1 VRREAAGDAITAR
14 MTTTLTWSPMLEQ
27 YFGMKH
33 RYPEAILLSRVG
45 DFYEAYGEDAETIA
59 RALSI
64 ALTSKEA
71 GGGRRVAMAGVPHHA
86 LDGYLAKLVAQRR
99 VVALA
104 EQLEAPIPNKLV
116 RRDVV
121 RVVTPGTLLEEHILE
136 RSAHNYLAAITAYD
150 DVIALAHAD
159 ISTGHVSATAFDG
172 EAALED
178 VLGEIARLDP
188 AELVADVPGDVRAAL
203 EASLENAQ
211 TRIAAPV
218 LAAVAERVREPIDG
232 FSFDASLAM
241 HRALD
246 TLGAFVRRVSVQTN
260 GGAALREPQFYRQA
274 TFLALDPNTRK
285 HLELTK
291 ALGANVR
298 ATLLATI
305 DRTRTA
311 MGSRLLGR
319 WVLAPLVDAGAI
331 GARADA
337 VEALLRDATRRLALQ
352 DVLHGCFD
360 LERIAQKVRFRRV
373 LPRDLGSLRRT
384 LALLDPI
391 GDALREPSLPAAMQA
406 IAARVGD
413 FAEIRRDLAATL
425 VDEPPATLADGGVI
439 RPEASS
445 ELAECVALRRDARS
459 RIAALEERE
468 RARTGIKSLKV
479 KYASAFGYAIEVPK
493 AQLANVPG
501 EYTRKQTLANG
512 ERYVTPELRE
522 LDVAI
527 ASAESRQLRLEQA
540 LYEQLVERIAERV
553 DDLLATADGLAELD
567 AYCSLAHVAGER
579 GYVRPSFGTDST
591 IEIVDGRHPVME
603 ALLGSSFVPND
614 LRLGVDAAR
623 FILLT
628 GPNMGGKSTYLRQT
642 ALLIILAQIGSFVP
656 ARAAHMGIV
665 DRIFTRIGAGDDLAS
680 GQSTFYVEMAE
691 AANILRRATDRSVL
705 LIDEIGR
712 GTGTVDGLAIAQA
725 ICEYLLER
733 ESRAPMALFAT
744 HFHELV
750 ALADRWPLVANYH
763 ITAVETTKGGAPVFS
778 HRVLPGSSSRSFGIE
793 VARMAGLPP
802 AVVARAREIAGALE
816 DRDSLEVTVPLRG
829 KLSKPGVIEQPLLFE
844 M

>member
-1 VRREAAGDAITAR
+1 
-14 MTTTLTWSPMLEQ
+14 MTTTTTWSPMLEQ
-27 YFGMKH
+27 YFGMKS

-45 DFYEAYGEDAETIA
+45 DFYEAYGDDAETIA
-59 RALSI
+59 RALAI

-71 GGGRRVAMAGVPHHA
+71 GGGRRIAMAGVPHHA
-86 LDGYLAKLVAQRR
+86 LDGYLSKLVAQRR

-121 RVVTPGTLLEEHILE
+121 RVVTPGTLLEEHILD
-136 RSAHNYLAAITAYD
+136 RSQHNYLAALTAAE
-150 DVIALAHAD
+150 DVVALAHAD
-159 ISTGHVSATAFDG
+159 ISTGHVAATAFEG
-172 EAALED
+172 ETALED
-178 VLGEIARLDP
+178 ALAEVARLDP
-188 AELVADVPGDVRAAL
+188 AELVADVAPNVRAAL
-203 EASLENAQ
+203 DAALDVSR
-211 TRIAAPV
+211 TRVAAPV
-218 LAAVAERVREPIDG
+218 LTAVDVRTREHVDG
-232 FSFDASLAM
+232 FSLDASLAM

-246 TLGAFVRRVSVQTN
+246 ALGAFVRRVAVQHV
-260 GGAALREPQFYRQA
+260 GSSALREPAFYRQA

-291 ALGANVR
+291 ALGANPK
-298 ATLLATI
+298 ATLLATV

-311 MGSRLLGR
+311 MGSRMLGR
-319 WVLAPLVDAGAI
+319 WLLAPLVSAPAI
-331 GARADA
+331 AARADS
-337 VEALLRDATRRLALQ
+337 VEAMVGDAARRLALQ

-360 LERIAQKVRFRRV
+360 LERIAQKIRFRRA
-373 LPRDLGSLRRT
+373 LPRDLASLRRT

-391 GDALREPSLPAAMQA
+391 GDALREPSLPVGLHAL
-406 IAARVGD
+406 AARIGD
-413 FAEIRRDLAATL
+413 FDLMRDDLAASL

-439 RPEASS
+439 RPERDP
-445 ELAECVALRRDARS
+445 ELAECVALRGDARS

-468 RARTGIKSLKV
+468 RERSGIKSLKV

-493 AQLANVPG
+493 AQTGNVPAD
-501 EYTRKQTLANG
+501 YTRKQTLANG

-527 ASAESRQLRLEQA
+527 ASAESRQLRHEQV
-540 LYEQLVERIAERV
+540 LYEQLVERLAERV
-553 DDLLATADGLAELD
+553 DDLLATADALAELD
-567 AYCSLAHVAGER
+567 AYCSLAQVAGER
-579 GYVRPSFGTDST
+579 GYVRPSFVEESVVDF
-591 IEIVDGRHPVME
+591 VDGRHPVME
-603 ALLGSSFVPND
+603 ALLGSTFVPND
-614 LRLGVDAAR
+614 LHLDAEHAR
-623 FILLT
+623 FVLLT

-642 ALLIILAQIGSFVP
+642 GLLVVLAQIGSFVP
-656 ARAAHMGIV
+656 ARAARLGIV

-691 AANILRRATDRSVL
+691 AATILRRATDRSLL

-733 ESRAPMALFAT
+733 EARAPSALFAT
-744 HFHELV
+744 HFHELC
-750 ALADRWPLVANYH
+750 ALADRWPLVANFH
-763 ITAVETTKGGAPVFS
+763 ITAVESTKGGAPVFS

-802 AVVARAREIAGALE
+802 AVVARAREIAAVLE
-816 DRDSLEVTVPLRG
+816 GRPTLEVAAPLRG
-829 KLSKPGVIEQPLLFE
+829 KLAKPAVTEQPLLFDID
-844 M
+844 

>member
-1 VRREAAGDAITAR
+1 

-27 YFGMKH
+27 YFGMKA

-45 DFYEAYGEDAETIA
+45 DFYEAYGEDAETIS

-104 EQLEAPIPNKLV
+104 EQLEAPVPNKLV
-116 RRDVV
+116 RRDVM

-136 RSAHNYLAAITAYD
+136 RGTHNYLAAITAHD
-150 DVIALAHAD
+150 DLIALAHAD
-159 ISTGHVSATAFDG
+159 ISTGHVAATSFDG
-172 EAALED
+172 ESALED
-178 VLGEIARLDP
+178 ALAEIARLDP
-188 AELVADVPGDVRAAL
+188 AELVADVSSDVRAAL
-203 EASLENAQ
+203 DAALENAT
-211 TRIAAPV
+211 TRVAAPV
-218 LAAVAERVREPIDG
+218 LAAVGTRARDAIDG
-232 FSFDASLAM
+232 FSFDASLGM

-246 TLGAFVRRVSVQTN
+246 ALGAFVRRVSVQQSS
-260 GGAALREPQFYRQA
+260 GAALSEPQFYKQA

-285 HLELTK
+285 NLELTK

-305 DRTRTA
+305 DRTKTA
-311 MGSRLLGR
+311 MGSRSLGR
-319 WVLAPLVDAGAI
+319 WLLAPLVSIEAI

-337 VEALLRDATRRLALQ
+337 VETLVRDAARRLALQ

-360 LERIAQKVRFRRV
+360 LERIAQKIRFRRV
-373 LPRDLGSLRRT
+373 LPRDLASLRRT

-391 GDALREPSLPAAMQA
+391 ADALNEPALPAALRS
-406 IAARVGD
+406 IAARIGSYEHLRGD
-413 FAEIRRDLAATL
+413 LHTML
-425 VDEPPATLADGGVI
+425 VEEPPATLADGNVI
-439 RPEASS
+439 RAECEP
-445 ELAECVALRRDARS
+445 ELAECVALRGDARS

-468 RARTGIKSLKV
+468 RDRTGIKTLKV
-479 KYASAFGYAIEVPK
+479 KYAAAFGYAIEVPK
-493 AQLANVPG
+493 AQIGNVPP

-512 ERYVTPELRE
+512 ERYVTAELRE

-527 ASAESRQLRLEQA
+527 ASAAARQLRLEQM
-540 LYEQLVERIAERV
+540 LYDELVMRIASRV
-553 DDLLATADGLAELD
+553 DDLLATADALAELD
-567 AYCSLAHVAGER
+567 AYCSLAQVAGER
-579 GYVRPSFGTDST
+579 GYVRPSFVAESVL
-591 IEIVDGRHPVME
+591 EFEDGRHPVME

-614 LRLGVDAAR
+614 LRLGTQSAR
-623 FILLT
+623 FLLLT

-642 ALLIILAQIGSFVP
+642 ALLVVLAQIGSFVP
-656 ARAAHMGIV
+656 ARSARLGIV

-680 GQSTFYVEMAE
+680 GQSTFYLEMAE
-691 AANILRRATDRSVL
+691 TANILRRATDRSVL
-705 LIDEIGR
+705 LIDEVGR

-725 ICEYLLER
+725 ISEYLLER
-733 ESRAPMALFAT
+733 EARAPMVLFAT

-750 ALADRWPLVANYH
+750 ALAERWPMVANVH

-793 VARMAGLPP
+793 VGRMAGLPP
-802 AVVARAREIAGALE
+802 AVVARAREIAEALGE
-816 DRDSLEVTVPLRG
+816 RPTLETTVPLRG
-829 KLSKPGVIEQPLLFE
+829 KLAKPVVVEQPLLFE
-844 M
+844 IG

>member
-1 VRREAAGDAITAR
+1 VRREAPRDAVTAR

-136 RSAHNYLAAITAYD
+136 RSTHNYLAAITAYD
-150 DVIALAHAD
+150 GVIALAHAD

-172 EAALED
+172 ESALED
-178 VLGEIARLDP
+178 VLAEIARLDP
-188 AELVADVPGDVRAAL
+188 AELVADVPGDVCAAL
-203 EASLENAQ
+203 GTLLENAQ

-246 TLGAFVRRVSVQTN
+246 ALGAFVRRVSVQT
-260 GGAALREPQFYRQA
+260 GGGTPLREPLFYRQA

-285 HLELTK
+285 NLELTK

-319 WVLAPLVDAGAI
+319 WVLAPLVEAGAI

-337 VEALLRDATRRLALQ
+337 VEALLRDAARRLALQ

-373 LPRDLGSLRRT
+373 LPRDLASLRRT

-391 GDALREPSLPAAMQA
+391 GDALREPSLPAAMLA

-413 FAEIRRDLAATL
+413 FEEMRRELAATL
-425 VDEPPATLADGGVI
+425 VDEPPASLADGGVI
-439 RPEASS
+439 RAEASA
-445 ELAECVALRRDARS
+445 ELAECVALRGDARS
-459 RIAALEERE
+459 RMAALEERE
-468 RARTGIKSLKV
+468 RERTGIKSLKV

-493 AQLANVPG
+493 AQIANVPAD
-501 EYTRKQTLANG
+501 YTRKQTLANG
-512 ERYVTPELRE
+512 ERYVTAELRE

-527 ASAESRQLRLEQA
+527 ASAESRQLRHEQA
-540 LYEQLVERIAERV
+540 LYERLVERIAERV

-567 AYCSLAHVAGER
+567 AYCSLAQVAGER
-579 GYVRPSFGTDST
+579 GYVRPSFAAEST
-591 IEIVDGRHPVME
+591 VEIVDGRHPVME
-603 ALLGSSFVPND
+603 ALLGASFVPND

-642 ALLIILAQIGSFVP
+642 ALLVILAQIGSFVP
-656 ARAAHMGIV
+656 ARSAKLGIV

-680 GQSTFYVEMAE
+680 GQSTFYIEMAE
-691 AANILRRATDRSVL
+691 AANILRRATDRSLL

-763 ITAVETTKGGAPVFS
+763 ITAVETTRGGAPVFS

-829 KLSKPGVIEQPLLFE
+829 RLSKPGVIEQPLLFE

>member
-1 VRREAAGDAITAR
+1 
-14 MTTTLTWSPMLEQ
+14 MTTTTTWSPMLEQ

-45 DFYEAYGEDAETIA
+45 DFYEAYGDDAETIA

-104 EQLEAPIPNKLV
+104 EQLEAPVPNKLV

-136 RSAHNYLAAITAYD
+136 RSAHNYLAAVTSLD
-150 DVIALAHAD
+150 DVIAIAHAD
-159 ISTGHVSATAFDG
+159 ISTGHVAATAFDG
-172 EAALED
+172 ESALED
-178 VLGEIARLDP
+178 VLAEIARLEP
-188 AELVADVPGDVRAAL
+188 AELVADVPIDVRAAL
-203 EASLENAQ
+203 EAALEPAE
-211 TRIAAPV
+211 TRITAPL
-218 LAAVAERVREPIDG
+218 LAAVGERARDPIDG
-232 FSFDASLAM
+232 FSFDGSLAM

-246 TLGAFVRRVSVQTN
+246 ALGAFVRRVSVLQS
-260 GGAALREPQFYRQA
+260 GGPTLREPQFYRQA

-285 HLELTK
+285 HLELTR
-291 ALGANVR
+291 ALGANPR

-319 WVLAPLVDAGAI
+319 WLLAPLVDAGAI
-331 GARADA
+331 GARADC
-337 VEALLRDATRRLALQ
+337 VEALVRDAARRLALQ

-373 LPRDLGSLRRT
+373 LPRDLASLRRT

-391 GDALREPSLPAAMQA
+391 ADALREASLPAGMQA
-406 IAARVGD
+406 IAAGVGE
-413 FAEIRRDLAATL
+413 FGEMLADLTATL
-425 VDEPPATLADGGVI
+425 VEEPPATLADGGVI
-439 RPEASS
+439 RSGANPD
-445 ELAECVALRRDARS
+445 LAECVALRTDARS

-468 RARTGIKSLKV
+468 RERTGIKSLKI

-493 AQLANVPG
+493 GQVAHVPVD
-501 EYTRKQTLANG
+501 YTRKQTLANG

-527 ASAESRQLRLEQA
+527 ASAESQQQRLELA

-553 DDLLATADGLAELD
+553 DELLVTADALAELD

-579 GYVRPSFGTDST
+579 GYVRPSFAPDSVVD
-591 IEIVDGRHPVME
+591 IADGRHPVME
-603 ALLGSSFVPND
+603 ALLGASFVPND
-614 LRLGVDAAR
+614 LHLGDERAR

-642 ALLIILAQIGSFVP
+642 ALLVVLAQIGSFVP
-656 ARAAHMGIV
+656 ARAARLGIV

-680 GQSTFYVEMAE
+680 GQSTFYIEMAE
-691 AANILRRATDRSVL
+691 AANILRRATDRSLL

-712 GTGTVDGLAIAQA
+712 GTGTVDGLSIAQA

-733 ESRAPMALFAT
+733 ELRSPMVLFAT

-750 ALADRWPLVANYH
+750 ALAERWPLVANFH
-763 ITAVETTKGGAPVFS
+763 ITAVESTKGGAPVFS

-816 DRDSLEVTVPLRG
+816 GRPTVEATAPLRG
-829 KLSKPGVIEQPLLFE
+829 KLAKPEFIEQPLLFE
-844 M
+844 LR

>member
-1 VRREAAGDAITAR
+1 
-14 MTTTLTWSPMLEQ
+14 MTTTLPWSPMLEQ

-71 GGGRRVAMAGVPHHA
+71 GGGRRVAMAGVPYHA
-86 LDGYLAKLVAQRR
+86 LDGYLSKLIAQRR

-104 EQLEAPIPNKLV
+104 EQLEAPVPNKLV

-136 RSAHNYLAAITAYD
+136 RSAHNYLAAITAFD

-159 ISTGHVSATAFDG
+159 ISTGHVAATAFDG
-172 EAALED
+172 ETALED
-178 VLGEIARLDP
+178 ALAEISRIDP
-188 AELVADVPGDVRAAL
+188 AELVADVPSDVRAAL
-203 EASLENAQ
+203 GALLEESR

-218 LAAVAERVREPIDG
+218 LAAVGERAREPLDG

-246 TLGAFVRRVSVQTN
+246 ALGAFVRRVSVQHN
-260 GGAALREPQFYRQA
+260 SDAALREPQFYLQA
-274 TFLALDPNTRK
+274 TFVALDPNTRK

-291 ALGANVR
+291 ALGANPR

-319 WVLAPLVDAGAI
+319 WLLAPLVNAEAI
-331 GARADA
+331 GARADCVA
-337 VEALLRDATRRLALQ
+337 ALVTDGARRLALQ

-373 LPRDLGSLRRT
+373 LPRDLASLRRT
-384 LALLDPI
+384 LSLLDPI
-391 GDALREPSLPAAMQA
+391 GDALRDETLPPPMLGV
-406 IAARVGD
+406 AARVGEFD
-413 FAEIRRDLAATL
+413 ELRHELETTL
-425 VDEPPATLADGGVI
+425 VDEPPATLVDGGVI
-439 RPEASS
+439 RPEREA
-445 ELAECVALRRDARS
+445 ELAECVTLRGDTRS
-459 RIAALEERE
+459 RIAALEDNERT
-468 RARTGIKSLKV
+468 RTGIKALKI

-493 AQLANVPG
+493 AQTGNVPAD
-501 EYTRKQTLANG
+501 YTRKQTLANG
-512 ERYVTPELRE
+512 ERYVTAELRE

-527 ASAESRQLRLEQA
+527 ASAQARQLRLEQA
-540 LYEQLVERIAERV
+540 IYERLVERIAERV
-553 DDLLATADGLAELD
+553 DDLLMTADALAELD
-567 AYCSLAHVAGER
+567 AYCSLAQVAGER
-579 GYVRPSFGTDST
+579 GYVRPVLVDESV
-591 IEIVDGRHPVME
+591 IEIIDGRHPVME
-603 ALLGSSFVPND
+603 PLLGSSFVPND
-614 LRLGVDAAR
+614 LRLGVDTSR

-642 ALLIILAQIGSFVP
+642 ALLVVLAQIGSFVP
-656 ARAAHMGIV
+656 ARSAKIGIV

-691 AANILRRATDRSVL
+691 ASNILRRATDRSLL

-733 ESRAPMALFAT
+733 ETRAPVALFAT

-750 ALADRWPLVANYH
+750 ALADRWPLVANFH
-763 ITAVETTKGGAPVFS
+763 ITAVESTKGGAPVFS

-816 DRDSLEVTVPLRG
+816 GRPTLEVTVPLRG
-829 KLSKPGVIEQPLLFE
+829 KLAKPGVVEQPLLFE
-844 M
+844 VSNDR